1 MDPQIRITGDGSTT
15 LYAPDLDET
24 YHSMNGA
31 IKESQHVFME
41 QGLEYYVGQASKS
54 PVTILEIG
62 LGTGLNAW
70 LSWHFADNRQ
80 VTLQYTSLDPF
91 PLEPHI
97 LKELNY
103 SSIISLPGQP
113 VSFDRIH
120 EIAWEQA
127 QPLSD
132 YFTLYKVPQRIQ
144 DFQETGTF
152 DVVYFDA
159 FAPNKQPEIWEKEVL
174 EKVKSLMEPGS
185 CLVTYCAQGQF
196 KRNLQSL
203 GFEVSTLPGPPGKK
217 EMTRAVLP

>member
-15 LYAPDLDET
+15 LYSPDLDET
-24 YHSMNGA
+24 FHSMHGA
-31 IKESQHVFME
+31 IKESQHVFIK
-41 QGLEYYVGQASKS
+41 QGLEYYVGQASNY
-54 PVTILEIG
+54 PVSILEIG

-80 VTLQYTSLDPF
+80 VTLQYTSLEPF
-91 PLEPHI
+91 PLKAHI

-103 SSIISLPGQP
+103 PSVISLPGQP
-113 VSFDRIH
+113 VSFYGIH
-120 EIAWEQA
+120 EAAWEQA
-127 QPLSD
+127 QCLSD
-132 YFTLYKVPQRIQ
+132 YFTLYKVSKRIQ
-144 DFQETGTF
+144 DFQETSTF

-159 FAPNKQPEIWEKEVL
+159 FAPNKQPEMWEKEVL
-174 EKVKSLMEPGS
+174 VKVRSLMETGS

-203 GFEVSTLPGPPGKK
+203 GFEVGTLPGPPGKK